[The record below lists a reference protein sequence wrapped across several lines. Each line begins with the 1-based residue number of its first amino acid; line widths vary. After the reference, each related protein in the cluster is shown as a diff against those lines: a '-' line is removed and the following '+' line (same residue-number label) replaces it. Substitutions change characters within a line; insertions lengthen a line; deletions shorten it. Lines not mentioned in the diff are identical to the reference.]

1 MTSPTSPTSPVSSTA
16 MNAGCGSS
24 GGSCGCS
31 GGGASAGLSAAGAAP
46 LSTPQELPTA
56 TINGIALHPAGQR
69 PLEDEL
75 RERAYAE
82 LLRQRAVTQ
91 GLLAPHESE
100 LAPEL
105 GEAERQVLETMVD
118 ADVHSPEPQ
127 EDECQ
132 RYYQAHTAQFTV
144 GQALH
149 VRHILFA
156 VTPGINVQALAV
168 HAEKALLELTHKDT
182 PPGRFAQLAS
192 ELSNCPTSTQGGDLG
207 WIGPDDCAPELAKE
221 LFHQSHHQ
229 GSVGIHPML
238 VHSRFGFHIVEVLE
252 RRAGTVPQYA
262 EVHER
267 IARQLAMQSRGRA
280 LHQYMSLLAGEA
292 LLENLALEAA
302 DSPLVQ

>member
-1 MTSPTSPTSPVSSTA
+1 MNSTSVSPST
-16 MNAGCGSS
+16 GCGS
-24 GGSCGCS
+24 GSCGCS
-31 GGGASAGLSAAGAAP
+31 TGPSAATLAGIA
-46 LSTPQELPTA
+46 PTA
-56 TINGIALHPAGQR
+56 PRQEVPTARINGIALHPAGQR

-82 LLRQRAVTQ
+82 LLRQRAVSQ
-91 GLLAPHESE
+91 GLLAERGGE
-100 LAPEL
+100 LALEPSE
-105 GEAERQVLETMVD
+105 EERQVLETMVD
-118 ADVHSPEPQ
+118 NEVYSPEPQ
-127 EDECQ
+127 EDECL
-132 RYYQAHTAQFTV
+132 RYYQSHTAELTI

-182 PPGRFAQLAS
+182 PSARFAQLAG

-207 WIGPDDCAPELAKE
+207 WITPDDCAPELAKE

-252 RRAGTVPQYA
+252 RRAGTVPAYA
-262 EVHER
+262 DVKDR

-292 LLENLALEAA
+292 ELEHLALQAA